1 LAAAALVAVAL
12 VYLGL
17 APDVRAHANL
27 VRAEPAPNA
36 VLDSAPSQVTIWFTE
51 PLEPQFGQIQVLD
64 SAGRR
69 VDNDDSTVGQQDPT
83 MVSVTLQPL
92 ADGAYTVAWSNVSTV
107 DAHKVRGAYVFSV
120 GEPIG
125 NAVALEPPQQ
135 PLLQSP
141 LEPVL
146 RWLTLLSIMTIVGGL
161 IFQLLIMRP
170 ALHDAGPAR
179 VFRKVA
185 QALGQR
191 SVKLNWIAWGLLLVA
206 SAGHLL
212 LQTTISYEL
221 PLFQA
226 IGRPLGTLLFDTT
239 WGRLWLWRLALLL
252 VLASFLWLAGRHHGT
267 ESAGGWAQPYELL
280 ALAAGLGVLLTLSLS
295 SHAAATGQIQAG
307 ALFNDYLHLL
317 AATVWVGG
325 LFHFVLAVPLIR
337 ERLNAKQQRA
347 LLAAAVP
354 RFSRLA
360 ILSVAVLA
368 VTGLYGAWAQ
378 VTVPAALAT
387 PYGRTLLAKVGLVA
401 LILILAG
408 ANLLWVRPRL
418 AQEEPAGRRLQQLLA
433 GEATLALLVLLLVGL
448 LTALEPARQV
458 ASREGAGRGK
468 ALAFED
474 SDEGATINLEIS
486 PGLAGPNQMLVELAD
501 GRGRPIDNASDVSLR
516 LTYLDTD
523 LGASTVPATN
533 LGDGKYQADGAILS
547 LAGAWQVEVVVRR
560 PDAFDARAAFRMQ
573 APPAAAGSSATIA
586 PAPDTGRLLWALEL
600 AVLGL
605 ALSGVGLAAALRR
618 RQREAVAI
626 SQLIAIVSGIAVL
639 AAAETEE
646 PPGTV
651 ALATGGNPFLPDSAS
666 LAAGQQVYE
675 EHCMVCH
682 GLPGHG
688 DGPRSAGIDA
698 VDIIEHVPLHADS
711 EYFDIVPAHGA
722 RGDLVYSTSEISEDD
737 IWHLVNY
744 LHAFEPDQLLAEEY
758 FGQARDLAEQG
769 DLEGAL
775 ALLDQVIE
783 LSPRFVQALQGRGII
798 SMDQGNIEQAI
809 ADQSQIIALDPT
821 YADGFYYRAEAYRLS
836 GQLQEA
842 AADYSER
849 EKAIEDLQRF
859 LQLEPQS
866 GDRAAVEELIAQ
878 LGGPAVVP
886 AGHPA
891 GAVVLGLVDLPAG
904 FEALPPANLGLV
916 EGAPIEIGTTIARS
930 FAFGHSERF
939 ELVWGYTTPLPGEA
953 EQSAFDSR
961 LNVNDL
967 VAFLRGG
974 LRADEVSE
982 SAALPDP
989 AGLGDASQGVT
1000 AVFTSEGLQAR
1011 LDGLAFR
1018 RGDVGVLLFVAYT
1031 DGARP
1036 AASVTD
1042 LARTLV
1048 DRIDS

>member
-1 LAAAALVAVAL
+1 
-12 VYLGL
+12 
-17 APDVRAHANL
+17 
-27 VRAEPAPNA
+27 
-36 VLDSAPSQVTIWFTE
+36 
-51 PLEPQFGQIQVLD
+51 
-64 SAGRR
+64 
-69 VDNDDSTVGQQDPT
+69 
-83 MVSVTLQPL
+83 
-92 ADGAYTVAWSNVSTV
+92 
-107 DAHKVRGAYVFSV
+107 
-120 GEPIG
+120 
-125 NAVALEPPQQ
+125 
-135 PLLQSP
+135 
-141 LEPVL
+141 
-146 RWLTLLSIMTIVGGL
+146 
-161 IFQLLIMRP
+161 
-170 ALHDAGPAR
+170 
-179 VFRKVA
+179 
-185 QALGQR
+185 
-191 SVKLNWIAWGLLLVA
+191 
-206 SAGHLL
+206 
-212 LQTTISYEL
+212 
-221 PLFQA
+221 
-226 IGRPLGTLLFDTT
+226 
-239 WGRLWLWRLALLL
+239 
-252 VLASFLWLAGRHHGT
+252 
-267 ESAGGWAQPYELL
+267 
-280 ALAAGLGVLLTLSLS
+280 
-295 SHAAATGQIQAG
+295 
-307 ALFNDYLHLL
+307 
-317 AATVWVGG
+317 
-325 LFHFVLAVPLIR
+325 
-337 ERLNAKQQRA
+337 
-347 LLAAAVP
+347 
-354 RFSRLA
+354 
-360 ILSVAVLA
+360 
-368 VTGLYGAWAQ
+368 
-378 VTVPAALAT
+378 
-387 PYGRTLLAKVGLVA
+387 
-401 LILILAG
+401 
-408 ANLLWVRPRL
+408 
-418 AQEEPAGRRLQQLLA
+418 
-433 GEATLALLVLLLVGL
+433 
-448 LTALEPARQV
+448 
-458 ASREGAGRGK
+458 
-468 ALAFED
+468 
-474 SDEGATINLEIS
+474 
-486 PGLAGPNQMLVELAD
+486 MLVELAD

-639 AAAETEE
+639 AAAIFIAIFTPTAEKVTAQTATEE

-651 ALATGGNPFLPDSAS
+651 APATGGNPFLPDSAS
-666 LAAGQQVYE
+666 LAAGQRVYE

-682 GLPGHG
+682 GLTGHG

-722 RGDLVYSTSEISEDD
+722 RGDLVYSTSEISEDN

-758 FGQARDLAEQG
+758 FAQARDLAEQG

-775 ALLDQVIE
+775 ALLNQVIE

-809 ADQSQIIALDPT
+809 ADQSRIIALDPT

-842 AADYSER
+842 AADYTQAIALEPNHSEALYARGVIQANSGER

-878 LGGPAVVP
+878 LGGPAVGP

-891 GAVVLGLVDLPAG
+891 GAVVLGLADLPAG
-904 FEALPPANLGLV
+904 FEGLPPANLGLV
-916 EGAPIEIGTTIARS
+916 EGGPIEIGTTIARS